1 MFFNLIEEISRLLS
15 NVFNSVKD
23 IKYSE
28 DKRIS
33 LKSYYGN
40 NKEINLDNLDFL
52 NIVLKMEIVMM
63 ILMTINEDITN
74 YAEIKKTSIILFLVI
89 LVNYS

>member
-40 NKEINLDNLDFL
+40 NKETNLDNLDFL
-52 NIVLKMEIVMM
+52 NIVLKMDIVMM
-63 ILMTINEDITN
+63 ILMIINEDITN

>member
-63 ILMTINEDITN
+63 ILMIINEDITN
-74 YAEIKKTSIILFLVI
+74 YAEIKETSIILFLVI